1 MTENKTKTSK
11 RPPGK
16 ERPFEKILVA
26 NRGEIAIRIIRALR
40 QMGIGSVAVFS
51 EADRTALHVALAD
64 EAVAIGPAESGAS
77 YLRIDRIIEAAK
89 KMGCEAVHPGYGFL
103 AENPEFSQGLKD
115 EGIVFIG
122 PPADSIR
129 AMGDKVQA
137 RRLSEKAGV
146 SPIPGTTDDP
156 GIDRPAD
163 QIADELG
170 YPVLI
175 KAAAGGGGK
184 GMRVVKSQSELR
196 KAVDEARA
204 EAKSS
209 FGDGRLFVEKYV
221 QKPRHIEVQVMADT
235 MGNVIHL
242 GERECSVQRRHQK
255 VVEESPSVIV
265 DDETRKELGESAV
278 RVAAAAGYTNAGTVE
293 FVADGKGSFF
303 FLEMNTRLQVEHPVT
318 EMITGLDLVKEQVM
332 VAAGEPLSLTQE
344 EVSFKGS
351 AIECRIYA
359 EDPERNFA
367 PSLGTISALRL
378 PEGPGVRNDFAIY
391 EGYTI
396 PIYYDPLI
404 GKLIVWGV
412 DRYEAIRRTYA
423 ALSEFVLEGVRTT
436 IGFHKWVMENEHF
449 ISGDYDTHF
458 IENHFR
464 GVREGEEDEAELAI
478 ALAAAIKFEEDTKPR
493 VAPAQGPASR
503 WKLLGRRAM
512 LRGGS

>member
-1 MTENKTKTSK
+1 MAKPRSPRNVPKSEK
-11 RPPGK
+11 
-16 ERPFEKILVA
+16 PFEKILVA
-26 NRGEIAIRIIRALR
+26 NRGEIAIRVIRALR

-64 EAVAIGPAESGAS
+64 EAVEIGPAESTAS
-77 YLRIDRIIEAAK
+77 YLRIDRIIDAAK
-89 KMGCEAVHPGYGFL
+89 QTGCQAVHPGYGFL

-115 EGIVFIG
+115 AGIVFVG
-122 PPADSIR
+122 PSAHSIS

-137 RRLSEKAGV
+137 RHLAVEAGV
-146 SPIPGTTDDP
+146 EPIPGTTDDP
-156 GIDRPAD
+156 GVDRPAD
-163 QIADELG
+163 EIASELG

-184 GMRVVKSQSELR
+184 GMRVVKSRDELR
-196 KAVDEARA
+196 RAVNEARA
-204 EAKSS
+204 EAESA
-209 FGDGRLFVEKYV
+209 FGNGRLFVEKYIE
-221 QKPRHIEVQVMADT
+221 KPRHIEVQILADND
-235 MGNVIHL
+235 GEVIHL

-265 DDETRKELGESAV
+265 DDQTRARLGDSATKI
-278 RVAAAAGYTNAGTVE
+278 AKAAGYTNAGTVE
-293 FVADGKGSFF
+293 FVADDKGGFY

-318 EMITGLDLVKEQVM
+318 EMITGRDLVKEQIM
-332 VAAGEPLSLTQE
+332 IASGRPLSFGQE
-344 EVSFKGS
+344 DVSFTGS

-367 PSLGTISALRL
+367 PSLGTISTLRL

-404 GKLIVWGV
+404 GKLVVWGR
-412 DRYEAIRRTYA
+412 DRDEAIRRTHA
-423 ALSEFVLEGVRTT
+423 ALSEFVLDGVRTT

-449 ISGDYDTHF
+449 ISGNYDTHF

-464 GVREGEEDEAELAI
+464 PSADVEEDETELAA
-478 ALAAAIKFEEDTKPR
+478 ALAAAMKFEEDMKPR
-493 VAPAQGPASR
+493 VTATASGPVSR